1 MKSAKVLFIVA
12 FLAVAM
18 VFALFEYGVLPVALI
33 PDTPE
38 NRYAVDVACILTGV
52 GGFFILLTMLKI
64 PVVRAAIHQPDG
76 VMAEKAKAHYCNL
89 RMLLWMVL
97 ILFNAVMYYEAPM
110 TRNPTYCVLMLFVAG
125 VFCWP
130 KTADEEE

>member
-1 MKSAKVLFIVA
+1 MKSAKVLFIVD

-18 VFALFEYGVLPVALI
+18 GVALFDYGVLPVALI
-33 PDTPE
+33 HDTPE
-38 NRYAVDVACILTGV
+38 KRYAVDVACILTGV

-76 VMAEKAKAHYCNL
+76 VMAEKAKARYCNL

>member
-76 VMAEKAKAHYCNL
+76 VMAAKAKARYCNL

>member
-52 GGFFILLTMLKI
+52 EGFFILLTMLKI

-76 VMAEKAKAHYCNL
+76 VMAEKAKARYCNL

-110 TRNPTYCVLMLFVAG
+110 TRNPTYCVLMLFVVV

-130 KTADEEE
+130 KTAGEEE

>member
-18 VFALFEYGVLPVALI
+18 VYALFEYGDLRVALI
-33 PDTPE
+33 PNTPE
-38 NRYAVDVACILTGV
+38 NSYAVDVACILTGV

-76 VMAEKAKAHYCNL
+76 VMAEKAKARYCNL

>member
-52 GGFFILLTMLKI
+52 GGFFLLLTILKI
-64 PVVRAAIHQPDG
+64 PVVRAAIHPPDG
-76 VMAEKAKAHYCNL
+76 LMAEKAQPPYCNL

>member
-18 VFALFEYGVLPVALI
+18 VFALFEYGVLPVALV

-38 NRYAVDVACILTGV
+38 NRYAVDVACIFTGV
-52 GGFFILLTMLKI
+52 GGFFILLTILKI
-64 PVVRAAIHQPDG
+64 PAVRAAIHQPDG
-76 VMAEKAKAHYCNL
+76 VMAEKAKARYCNL

>member
-18 VFALFEYGVLPVALI
+18 GFALFEYGVLPVALI

-76 VMAEKAKAHYCNL
+76 VMAAKAKARYCNL

>member
-64 PVVRAAIHQPDG
+64 PVVRAAIHQADG
-76 VMAEKAKAHYCNL
+76 VMAEKAKARYCNL